1 MLSRV
6 HGSGFIRKVYGI
18 LSLQLLLTVAVG
30 SVCVLSDTVRNGIL
44 ANPWTVWVGLFLSLG
59 LLLCLL
65 W

>member
-1 MLSRV
+1 M
-6 HGSGFIRKVYGI
+6 
-18 LSLQLLLTVAVG
+18 SLQLLLTVAVG